1 MTQKEAL
8 TILKTGA
15 NVFLT
20 GEPGSGKTHTVNQYI
35 KYLREH
41 GVEPAITAATGL
53 AATHLGGV
61 TIHSWSGLGIK
72 AVIDRYELDR
82 LATNEKLVKR
92 ITAARVLI
100 IDEISM
106 LSAHTLDMVEVICR
120 EIRGGH
126 EPFGGLQVILV
137 GDFFQLP
144 PISRR
149 GVPVKFA
156 YESETWKHLKLVVCY
171 LAEQHRQD
179 DLEFL
184 EVLSGIRRREVNSKI
199 REHLKSRSVKERPEG
214 ATKLYSHNEDVETIN
229 LEELKKLPG
238 KEHVFKMTAAGK
250 KAAVEALKN
259 SCLSPEELALKV
271 GAVVMFTKNDSKLGV
286 VNGTLGVVEEFAGF
300 NNFPVVRL
308 KNGELVEVE
317 RDEWVVEDGGKI
329 VARVEQLPLRLAW
342 AITIHKSQGLSLE
355 AAVMDLSRVF
365 EFGQGYVALS
375 RVRRLSGL
383 YLLGLN
389 EQALRVHPEIATRDE
404 RFRAASA
411 EAARAFNGLE
421 TDELKTM
428 QTNFLK
434 VAKR

>member
-1 MTQKEAL
+1 MKQAEAL

-20 GEPGSGKTHTVNQYI
+20 GEPGSGKTYTVNAYI

-72 AVIDRYELDR
+72 HIIDRYELDR
-82 LATNEKLVKR
+82 LSTNEKLVKR
-92 ITAARVLI
+92 LTSAKVLI

-106 LSAHTLDMVEVICR
+106 LSAATLDMVEAICR
-120 EIRGGH
+120 ELRGGH

-144 PISRR
+144 PVSRR

-156 YESETWKHLKLVVCY
+156 YESETWRHLKLITCY
-171 LAEQHRQD
+171 LSEQHRQD
-179 DLEFL
+179 DAEFL
-184 EVLSGIRRREVNSKI
+184 AVLSSIRRRTVDSKV
-199 REHLKSRSVKERPEG
+199 REHLKSRTVKDLPAA
-214 ATKLYSHNEDVETIN
+214 ATKLYSHNEDVEALN
-229 LEELKKLPG
+229 LSELKKLPG
-238 KEHVFKMTAAGK
+238 KEHVFKMTSGGK

-259 SCLSPEELALKV
+259 NCLSPAELLLKE
-271 GAVVMFTKNDSKLGV
+271 GAVVMFTKNDARLGV
-286 VNGTLGVVEEFAGF
+286 VNGTLGVVEEFGGF
-300 NNFPVVRL
+300 NNFPTVRL
-308 KNGELVEVE
+308 KNGERVEVE
-317 RDEWVVEDGGKI
+317 RDEWVVEESGKI

-389 EQALRVHPEIATRDE
+389 EQALRVHPTIASRDE
-404 RFRAASA
+404 HFRAASA

-421 TDELKTM
+421 TDELKAM

-434 VAKR
+434 VAKK